1 MQSNKVKAGVPSR
14 EMKLSLDAP
23 KLWSQDENVI
33 EPSVK
38 DVRYRKLSLRGTI
51 KRRVNFTRVMRRMAR
66 WGFTRS

>member
-1 MQSNKVKAGVPSR
+1 MNSNKVKGGVPSR
-14 EMKLSLDAP
+14 EVKLSLDAP

-51 KRRVNFTRVMRRMAR
+51 K
-66 WGFTRS
+66 